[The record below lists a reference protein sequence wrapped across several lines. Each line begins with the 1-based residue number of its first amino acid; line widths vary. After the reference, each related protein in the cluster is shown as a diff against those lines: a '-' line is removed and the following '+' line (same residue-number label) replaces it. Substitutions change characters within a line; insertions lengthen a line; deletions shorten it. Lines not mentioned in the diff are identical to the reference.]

1 LWNSDFLNST
11 FAKNPRSEIRNSKWS
26 PMSNTNETDHETLPP
41 SMDPAAGDG
50 TVEPPTDFI
59 GIVKRLGPGLII
71 AGSIVGSGELIA
83 TTKTGAQAGI
93 TLLWLVIIGCLI
105 KVFVQIELGRYTIN
119 HGETTL
125 AALNRVPGPRL
136 RVNWIVWY
144 WLIMVLV
151 GLGQLGGIV
160 GGVGQALALGF
171 PMTGDYA
178 HAIQVPS
185 ENELKRY
192 IAWSDDIENG
202 GVEFAKLN
210 EDDKERINQGLKGL
224 KKKLEKLDEEE
235 SQRGTVAVAI
245 VRKLIEVERRQ
256 AELKESGAD
265 AATLDAAK
273 TSVEEE
279 EAVVNKL
286 LAPLTWDDK
295 YWAIF
300 VTLITIAVLYRGQY
314 NLIQTISTGLVV
326 TFTFVTIGNVIS
338 LQLKPEFQLSASE
351 IISGLWFQLPETLP
365 APPGI
370 VGWEIKRPLAT
381 ALFTFGIIGVGASE
395 LVMYPYW
402 CLEKGYA
409 KFTGVRSDDEGWAN
423 RARGWMKVMRYDA
436 FLSMVIYTVATLAFF
451 VMGVAVLYK
460 QGLDPDG
467 TRMVST
473 LMEQYVP
480 VFGEFAQWLFLFGA
494 VSVLYSTFLVA
505 NAGLARVYA
514 DALKVF
520 GVMTLPSK
528 KTHQQAVSAFCV
540 ILPSISL
547 GVFCTGFNVVELVL
561 LGGFMQAIMLPM
573 LGFAALYFRFRMVD
587 SRVKPGGL
595 WDAFLIISCI
605 GLLIAGTWG
614 AYSKIF

>member
-1 LWNSDFLNST
+1 
-11 FAKNPRSEIRNSKWS
+11 
-26 PMSNTNETDHETLPP
+26 MSNTNETDHETLPP

>member
-1 LWNSDFLNST
+1 
-11 FAKNPRSEIRNSKWS
+11 
-26 PMSNTNETDHETLPP
+26 MSNTNETDHDTLPP
-41 SMDPAAGDG
+41 SMDPAAGGG
-50 TVEPPTDFI
+50 TVEPPTDFM

-93 TLLWLVIIGCLI
+93 ALLWLVIIGCLI

-125 AALNRVPGPRL
+125 AALDRVPGPRL

-171 PMTGDYA
+171 PLSGDYA

-202 GVEFAKLN
+202 DVEFAKLN
-210 EDDKERINQGLKGL
+210 EDDKERINEGIKGL
-224 KKKLEKLDEEE
+224 QKKLAKLDEA
-235 SQRGTVAVAI
+235 SSKRGTVAIAA
-245 VRKLIEVERRQ
+245 VRRLIETERRQ
-256 AELKESGAD
+256 IEWKKPDSGAD
-265 AATLDAAK
+265 AGQLESIQISIDRKKAK
-273 TSVEEE
+273 VKE
-279 EAVVNKL
+279 L
-286 LAPLTWDDK
+286 LAPVTWDDK
-295 YWAIF
+295 YWAFF
-300 VTLITIAVLYRGQY
+300 VTLTTIAVLYRGQY

-338 LQLKPEFQLSASE
+338 LQLEPDFQLSASE
-351 IISGLWFQLPETLP
+351 IISGLWFQLPQTLP
-365 APPGI
+365 PPPGI

-436 FLSMVIYTVATLAFF
+436 FLSMVIYTIATLAFF

-520 GVMTLPSK
+520 GLMSLHSE
-528 KTHQQAVSAFCV
+528 KTHQRAVSAFCV

-547 GVFCTGFNVVELVL
+547 AVFCTGFNVVELVL

-605 GLLIAGTWG
+605 GLLIAGGWG

>member
-1 LWNSDFLNST
+1 
-11 FAKNPRSEIRNSKWS
+11 
-26 PMSNTNETDHETLPP
+26 MSHSNEHDTLPP
-41 SMDPAAGDG
+41 SMDPAADSG
-50 TVEPPTDFI
+50 TVEPPTSFF
-59 GIVKRLGPGLII
+59 GIAKRLGPGLII

-93 TLLWLVIIGCLI
+93 SLLWLIIIGCLI

-144 WLIMVLV
+144 WLIMVLF

-171 PMTGDYA
+171 PMTGDYKQ
-178 HAIQVPS
+178 AIEVPS

-192 IAWSDDIENG
+192 IGWSDDVEDG
-202 GVEFAKLN
+202 GIHFAKLS
-210 EDDKERINQGLKGL
+210 EADQARISGGQKRLRE
-224 KKKLEKLDEEE
+224 KLAILDEE
-235 SQRGTVAVAI
+235 QNKRGADAVVA

-265 AATLDAAK
+265 AAALEAAK
-273 TSVEEE
+273 TTVDNEK
-279 EAVVNKL
+279 AVIKEL
-286 LAPLTWDDK
+286 LEPNTWDDK
-295 YWAIF
+295 YWAMF
-300 VTLITIAVLYRGQY
+300 VTLITIAVLFRGRY
-314 NLIQTISTGLVV
+314 NLIQTVATGLVV
-326 TFTFVTIGNVIS
+326 MFTFLTIGNVVA
-338 LQLKPEFQLSASE
+338 LQFEPAFQLSASE
-351 IISGLWFQLPETLP
+351 ILSGLWFQLPESLP

-370 VGWEIKRPLAT
+370 AGWEVKRPLAT
-381 ALFTFGIIGVGASE
+381 ALATFGIIGVGASE

-409 KFTGVRSDDEGWAN
+409 KFTGVRSPDEAWAH

-436 FLSMVIYTVATLAFF
+436 FLSMVIYTTATLAFF

-467 TRMVST
+467 SRMVGT
-473 LMEQYVP
+473 LLEQYVP
-480 VFGEFAQWLFLFGA
+480 VFKEYAGWLFLFGA
-494 VSVLYSTFLVA
+494 ISVLYSTFLVS
-505 NAGLARVYA
+505 NAGLARIYA

-520 GVMTLPSK
+520 GLVGLHSQQ
-528 KTHQQAVSAFCV
+528 THDRAVSSFCV
-540 ILPSISL
+540 VLPLISL
-547 GVFCTGFNVVELVL
+547 GVFCTGFNIVELVL
-561 LGGFMQAIMLPM
+561 IGGTMQAVMLPM

-587 SRVKPGGL
+587 SRVKPGSL
-595 WDAFLIISCI
+595 WDAFLIVSCI
-605 GLLIAGTWG
+605 GLLIAGAWG
-614 AYSKIF
+614 AYSRLF

>member
-1 LWNSDFLNST
+1 
-11 FAKNPRSEIRNSKWS
+11 
-26 PMSNTNETDHETLPP
+26 MSNTNETDHETLPP

-423 RARGWMKVMRYDA
+423 RARGWMQVMRYDA
-436 FLSMVIYTVATLAFF
+436 FLSMVIYTVATFAFF
-451 VMGVAVLYK
+451 VMGVAVLSK

-473 LMEQYVP
+473 VMEQYVP